1 MPPRKTRNSKREMF
15 VSLSDVKQVLD
26 DVPSLKIKS
35 AKTYI
40 SHLKLF
46 MTEMKIDNVHSL
58 LNDFMK
64 TDEYIQNKTSKRSG
78 GKPITL
84 ETMRTYYVT
93 INSLSLH
100 VDFVKKQAKDFWQQ
114 RQDEYNKKCH
124 EERAKNKV
132 LKKHGST
139 PPKWSDLKVLPSQFT
154 NGSKFGVN
162 HLVVSMYTL
171 IPPRRGEY
179 RTLMYLDKKP
189 EANDAAVRPRKSTN
203 ELRDSNK
210 VPWNYVHPND
220 DGTFTIV
227 LRDFKTNQTYD
238 TYEKVLPEDLS
249 AIIKGYI
256 DKQKIEPNSV
266 IFHTNR
272 DRKERGEPWVPLKDG
287 NWSNKVTNAFK
298 VKYDKHSIAIDELRH
313 AFINSL
319 KLNDMTTEEKET
331 IALAMGHSTRY
342 QDLYRQYVT
351 DEEPVNDEPPA
362 PPTDLEQ
369 LYAMLGRKYMEAR
382 ELEALIQEK
391 LNQSS

>member
-1 MPPRKTRNSKREMF
+1 
-15 VSLSDVKQVLD
+15 
-26 DVPSLKIKS
+26 
-35 AKTYI
+35 
-40 SHLKLF
+40 
-46 MTEMKIDNVHSL
+46 
-58 LNDFMK
+58 
-64 TDEYIQNKTSKRSG
+64 
-78 GKPITL
+78 
-84 ETMRTYYVT
+84 
-93 INSLSLH
+93 LH

-189 EANDAAVRPRKSTN
+189 ETENATVRPRKSTN
-203 ELRDSNK
+203 ELRDTNRI
-210 VPWNYVHPND
+210 PWNYIYPNAEND
-220 DGTFTIV
+220 TYTMV

-249 AIIKGYI
+249 VIIKGYI
-256 DKQKIEPNSV
+256 DKQKIEHDTV
-266 IFHTNR
+266 IFRTNR
-272 DRKERGEPWVPLKDG
+272 ERKDKGEPWRVLKDG

-298 VKYDKHSIAIDELRH
+298 VKYHKHSIAIDELRH

-319 KLNDMTTEEKET
+319 KLNDMTSAEKQT
-331 IALAMGHSTRY
+331 IALDMGHSVSY

-351 DEEPVNDEPPA
+351 DDAEAPQEPEAPQQESDKTLDEM
-362 PPTDLEQ
+362 
-369 LYAMLGRKYMEAR
+369 YAMLGKAYMEAKKI
-382 ELEALIQEK
+382 EALIVAK